1 MRNANWIFFNK
12 EKCFLVEKGLLFN
25 ISKYNLNLRMQ
36 PKLLSHCSPSPCYS
50 IPLLILL
57 ANLLATSWI
66 KCLLI
71 FYLFY
76 ISYPASY
83 FAFNFKTRSVKWL
96 ILICLK
102 RKEKYSSVH
111 RLPYKKV
118 KKKENI
124 GFNLSFAWTESV
136 VVKKDINVSTEHC
149 FYLIN
154 LEKLVLNLLRLVLV
168 PFLLL

>member
-1 MRNANWIFFNK
+1 MLFSRERTTTQHFKVQFKLEDAAQ
-12 EKCFLVEKGLLFN
+12 VTQSLLP
-25 ISKYNLNLRMQ
+25 IS
-36 PKLLSHCSPSPCYS
+36 LL
-50 IPLLILL
+50 LLILL
-57 ANLLATSWI
+57 ANLLDTSWI
-66 KCLLI
+66 KRLLI

-136 VVKKDINVSTEHC
+136 VVKKDINASTEHC